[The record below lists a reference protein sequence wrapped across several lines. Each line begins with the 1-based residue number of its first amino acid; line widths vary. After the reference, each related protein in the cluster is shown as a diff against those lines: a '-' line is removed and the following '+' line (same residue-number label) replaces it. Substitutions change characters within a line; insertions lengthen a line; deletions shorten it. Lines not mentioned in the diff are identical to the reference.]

1 MQVIS
6 NRVIRLSIKEQLL
19 ADMKSAMKAKA
30 EGKLALTVIRMARA
44 HIRQAE
50 IDNGHVE
57 LTDDQVIAV
66 LRKEVKQRKETLAEL
81 ADSSRDDLIEQ
92 TNAEIAVLQK
102 YLPAELSEEE
112 IRKVVQEI
120 VDAMDPEQRNM
131 GSMMKAA
138 MAQLKGKADG
148 KVISAI
154 VRELLA

>member
-1 MQVIS
+1 
-6 NRVIRLSIKEQLL
+6 
-19 ADMKSAMKAKA
+19 MKSAMKAKA

-102 YLPAELSEEE
+102 YLPAEISEEE
-112 IRKVVQEI
+112 IRNVVQEI

>member
-1 MQVIS
+1 M
-6 NRVIRLSIKEQLL
+6 IRLSIKEQLL

-120 VDAMDPEQRNM
+120 VDVMDPDQRNM

>member
-1 MQVIS
+1 M
-6 NRVIRLSIKEQLL
+6 IRLSIKEQLL

-120 VDAMDPEQRNM
+120 VDAMEPEQRNM

>member
-1 MQVIS
+1 M
-6 NRVIRLSIKEQLL
+6 IRLSIKEQLL

-30 EGKLALTVIRMARA
+30 EGKLALTVIRMTRA

>member
-1 MQVIS
+1 M
-6 NRVIRLSIKEQLL
+6 IRLSTKEQLL

>member
-1 MQVIS
+1 
-6 NRVIRLSIKEQLL
+6 
-19 ADMKSAMKAKA
+19 MKSAMKAKA

-102 YLPAELSEEE
+102 YIPAELAEEE

>member
-1 MQVIS
+1 
-6 NRVIRLSIKEQLL
+6 
-19 ADMKSAMKAKA
+19 MKSAMKAKA

>member
-1 MQVIS
+1 M
-6 NRVIRLSIKEQLL
+6 IRLSIKEQLL

-120 VDAMDPEQRNM
+120 VDAMDPEQRNI